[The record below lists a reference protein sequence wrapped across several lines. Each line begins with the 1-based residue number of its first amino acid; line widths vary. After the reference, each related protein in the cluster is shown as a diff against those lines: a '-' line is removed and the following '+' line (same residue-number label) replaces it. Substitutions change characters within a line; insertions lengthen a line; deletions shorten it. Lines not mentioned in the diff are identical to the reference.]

1 MGILDTLGKIADNT
15 PAGLVTSTVATVL
28 DHILPQSQ
36 ASKDAAEAMRA
47 AAAEKIME
55 LQAAGTFEQ
64 KADLQLQSAQIAVNQ
79 AEAAQPGPHFR
90 DGAGWV
96 AVAGFALVV
105 LKPAIEWGA
114 ALAGHPLTLPAIDKD
129 ATTTMLYALL
139 GLGSLHAVPTMLA
152 AAKGGQ

>member
-1 MGILDTLGKIADNT
+1 MASLLETLGTVAENT
-15 PAGLVTSTVATVL
+15 PAGLVARGIGTIL
-28 DHILPQSQ
+28 DRILPE
-36 ASKDAAEAMRA
+36 DAATKQA
-47 AAAEKIME
+47 AAIQLMQ
-55 LQAAGTFEQ
+55 LQAAGTFQQ
-64 KADLQLQSAQIAVNQ
+64 KADLQAQVAQIGVNQ
-79 AEAAQPGPHFR
+79 AEAAQPGMHFR

-96 AVAGFALVV
+96 AVAGFALLV

-139 GLGSLHAVPTMLA
+139 GLGSMHAVPTMLQ